1 MTDCMR
7 PESSTLTLPKTLT
20 TLRYVT
26 DARGQKT
33 DVLVPLATWE
43 ALLTSWKQ
51 LIERLEDEEDRAIL
65 REWLDKR
72 AAGEGENMT
81 LDELERELI
90 ADGLLPG

>member
-1 MTDCMR
+1 MTI
-7 PESSTLTLPKTLT
+7 PKSPT

-26 DARGQKT
+26 DSLGQKT

-43 ALLTSWKQ
+43 ALLTSWTR

-65 REWLDKR
+65 QEWLKKI
-72 AAGEGENMT
+72 ASGEAET
-81 LDELERELI
+81 ISLDELERELV